1 MKILIDFY
9 SMGNFLSL
17 TIWPLDVA
25 KVMKVTRINIFKEKV
40 KFCNFCATSMLYTS
54 KERIFHVEFNFKQK
68 EYGSLLKN
76 LKKFEFF
83 RFLGQNEADQESS
96 MANFL
101 NFLTTKLKNGFARS
115 C

>member
-1 MKILIDFY
+1 
-9 SMGNFLSL
+9 
-17 TIWPLDVA
+17 
-25 KVMKVTRINIFKEKV
+25 
-40 KFCNFCATSMLYTS
+40 MLYTS
-54 KERIFHVEFNFKQK
+54 KERIFHVEFKFKQK
-68 EYGSLLKN
+68 KYDSLLKN
-76 LKKFEFF
+76 LKKIEFF